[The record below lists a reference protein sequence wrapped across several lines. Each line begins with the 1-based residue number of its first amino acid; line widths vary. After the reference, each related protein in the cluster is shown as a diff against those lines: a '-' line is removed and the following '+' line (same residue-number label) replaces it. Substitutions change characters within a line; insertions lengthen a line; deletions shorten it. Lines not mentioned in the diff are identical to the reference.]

1 MCEKPDKDQTT
12 VAPPTNAAC
21 SCAAGWLALGSLDTG
36 SCYKRGESSA
46 GETWAAART
55 TCQVGSDNLVII
67 IFQSVISQYIIKL
80 LYY

>member
-55 TCQVGSDNLVII
+55 SCQVAAVLPPTADKYDCYVGSCCR
-67 IFQSVISQYIIKL
+67 S
-80 LYY
+80 

>member
-1 MCEKPDKDQTT
+1 M
-12 VAPPTNAAC
+12 APPTNAAC

-55 TCQVGSDNLVII
+55 ACQVRRSASSYRG
-67 IFQSVISQYIIKL
+67 
-80 LYY
+80 

>member
-55 TCQVGSDNLVII
+55 SCQVAAVLPPTWDKYNCYVGS
-67 IFQSVISQYIIKL
+67 
-80 LYY
+80 